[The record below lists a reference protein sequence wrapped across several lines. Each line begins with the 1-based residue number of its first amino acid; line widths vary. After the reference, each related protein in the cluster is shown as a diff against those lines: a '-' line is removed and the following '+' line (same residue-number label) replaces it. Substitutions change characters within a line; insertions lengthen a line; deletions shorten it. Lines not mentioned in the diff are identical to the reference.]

1 MLQAD
6 LLINLAFVPRQ
17 PTGLA
22 VYALNILPY
31 LGSAPRAVLSPSPL
45 PGEVCLASPPRGT
58 HDFGLRGH
66 GQRLWWTQTQLP
78 RVYQQTGAKL
88 LFSPIPETPLGSLC
102 RTVVTVH
109 DLIPLHVGRAL
120 SPMGL
125 YCRQYLPRVI
135 HQATHILCN
144 SEATRQD
151 IHRFLGSPPG
161 AITVIPLAY
170 DDRHY
175 QWLDLPRQSY
185 FLYLGRHAP
194 YKNLARLIQ
203 AFAQLPAGAAD
214 LELWIGGGSDRRFTP
229 ALQAQVEAL
238 ELGSRVRFLGYV
250 PEADLP
256 RLINQAIALVF
267 PSLWEGFGLPV
278 LEAMA
283 CGTPVIT
290 SNLASLPEVAG
301 AAALLIDP
309 YQVGELAAAMAAV
322 WQDSQL
328 WQQLH
333 RAGLERA
340 QRFSWAKTGAATAAV
355 LQTYL

>member
-1 MLQAD
+1 MPQAD

-22 VYALNILPY
+22 VYALNIMPY
-31 LGSAPRAVLSPSPL
+31 LGFTPRVVLSPRSL
-45 PGEVCLASPPRGT
+45 PGQVCLASPPRCT
-58 HDFGLRGH
+58 NDFGLRGH

-78 RVYQQTGAKL
+78 RVYRQTGAKL

-109 DLIPLHVGRAL
+109 DLIPLHFGRAF
-120 SPMGL
+120 SPMGF

-144 SEATRQD
+144 SEATHQD
-151 IHRFLGSPPG
+151 IRRFLRPPPVP
-161 AITVIPLAY
+161 ITVIPLAY
-170 DDRHY
+170 DDRQY
-175 QWLDLPRQSY
+175 RWLDLPRQPY
-185 FLYLGRHAP
+185 LIYLGRHAP

-203 AFAQLPAGAAD
+203 AFARLPAGAVD
-214 LELWIGGGSDRRFTP
+214 LELWIGGAGDRRFTP
-229 ALQAQVEAL
+229 ALQTQVQ
-238 ELGSRVRFLGYV
+238 ELGLGPRVRFLGYV
-250 PEADLP
+250 PEGDVP

-290 SNLASLPEVAG
+290 SNRSALPEVAG
-301 AAALLIDP
+301 DAALLIDP
-309 YQVGELAAAMAAV
+309 YQVGALADAMGSVAN
-322 WQDSQL
+322 DSRL
-328 WQQLH
+328 WNTLH
-333 RAGLERA
+333 QAGLARA
-340 QRFSWAKTGAATAAV
+340 RGFSWEETGRRTGEI
-355 LQTYL
+355 LQRYL